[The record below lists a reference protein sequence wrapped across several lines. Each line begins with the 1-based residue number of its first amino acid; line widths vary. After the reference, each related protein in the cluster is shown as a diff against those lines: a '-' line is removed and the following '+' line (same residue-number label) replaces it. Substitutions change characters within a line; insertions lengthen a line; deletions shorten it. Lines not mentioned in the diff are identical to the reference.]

1 MVESQL
7 VGAAS
12 MVRVGVLLRVTLLA
26 DRLLQ
31 SLVGTKNHCEE
42 GACSNPDARKRNFCL
57 EKLCQLQV
65 VVLSKYWEN
74 LSSHKMSMCF
84 VAVLLSTCTCWEW

>member
-1 MVESQL
+1 M
-7 VGAAS
+7 
-12 MVRVGVLLRVTLLA
+12 LA

-74 LSSHKMSMCF
+74 LKFAQNEHVFCSYF
-84 VAVLLSTCTCWEW
+84 VIDLYLLGVVGFYIAGWPAMFLSVA